1 MARPGCAR
9 LAEIRLLGYN
19 SSMRRLANQSRD
31 DVYASSRDYQ
41 QIEDRQGVSVRPHG
55 RGKHRLVFPIAEST
69 RDERLVAIGGFL
81 APGRKASVSI
91 ELAGPIGQV
100 TRIYAL
106 DPVWSRVSVGLRT
119 GGDVTAIISWS
130 GDVDLA
136 IWGLSGGAVVLPA
149 AISSQVSSDDQLLVD
164 HLAPE
169 TFYFP
174 HEAAIELDLSA
185 EDSSHVTTHP
195 GAQIHVKKCSY
206 CGRYLPLD
214 IDRIGQLSFH
224 KHKSK
229 RTYHQNECRACKKWR
244 INDSFNPIRTH
255 DQLHESSVI
264 TRERKLLLREPEILQ
279 AIKDRTGAG
288 LKSQI
293 WERFGRRCF
302 YCKMELELEDVRLDH
317 TRPLAYLWPID
328 EHATCLCADHNSQK
342 SDKFPVDFYTKE
354 QLAELAAITGL
365 PLVELTARVFNEV
378 ELQRILSDPVT
389 FAREWDPRLFA
400 STARR
405 LADLK
410 PEIDLM
416 AVLKKASPNVYAV
429 MEKRLAE
436 RRESVGPR
444 HVASS

>member
-1 MARPGCAR
+1 
-9 LAEIRLLGYN
+9 
-19 SSMRRLANQSRD
+19 MRRLANQSRD
-31 DVYASSRDYQ
+31 DVYASRRDYQ
-41 QIEDRQGVSVRPHG
+41 QIEERQGVAVRPRG
-55 RGKHRLVFPIAEST
+55 RGTHRLVFPVAESAP
-69 RDERLVAIGGFL
+69 DARLVAIGGFV
-81 APGRKASVSI
+81 APNRKTCVTL
-91 ELAGPIGQV
+91 ELVGSAGEA
-100 TRIYAL
+100 TRTYSL

-119 GGDVTAIISWS
+119 AGDVTAVISWS
-130 GDVDLA
+130 GSVELS
-136 IWGLSGGAVVLPA
+136 IWGLSGGDVVLPA
-149 AISSQVSSDDQLLVD
+149 AVSSQVTGDDQLFAD

-185 EDSSHVTTHP
+185 EDSSHVAMHP
-195 GAQIHVKKCSY
+195 GTQIRVKKCSY
-206 CGRYLPLD
+206 CGRFLPVD
-214 IDRIGQLSFH
+214 PDRIGQLSFH

-229 RTYHQNECRACKKWR
+229 RTNHQNECRVCKKWR

-293 WERFGRRCF
+293 WERFARRCF
-302 YCKMELELEDVRLDH
+302 YCKTELELDDVRLDH

-328 EHATCLCADHNSQK
+328 EHATCLCADHNGQK
-342 SDKFPVDFYTKE
+342 SDKFPVDFYTRE

-365 PLVELTARVFNEV
+365 SLAELTARAFNEV
-378 ELQRILSDPVT
+378 ELQRILDDPAT

-405 LADLK
+405 LADLM

-416 AVLKKASPNVYAV
+416 AVLKAASLPEYRA
-429 MEKRLAE
+429 MQKRLTE
-436 RRESVGPR
+436 RHESVG
-444 HVASS
+444 